1 MLGCILYILLY
12 KYVPEQIAFPLC
24 YLNYIGSIVVYFI
37 NNQSTILCTF
47 VLDILSTA
55 RALQGLSLGIL
66 FPWTLHIKF
75 DLTTTANRFQNS
87 FLTVVML
94 TGCYFIG
101 YLIRL
106 IGGSL
111 ERFVICGVSLFLSL
125 FGLLMVFSIPTP
137 SRILLKDSKKS
148 RDQESNSAL
157 YDVNDELLSN
167 LSHIFEGIFPN
178 DAEVLLDSFLTLYT
192 IERSILRH
200 GWRTFISSSSSS
212 FSLWI
217 MSLLSIGVGLQ
228 EAMIDSF
235 SLFCRC
241 RSRCHSS
248 FATQSPSC
256 RMVFT
261 AISPSSPSRW

>member
-1 MLGCILYILLY
+1 MSWI
-12 KYVPEQIAFPLC
+12 F
-24 YLNYIGSIVVYFI
+24 YL
-37 NNQSTILCTF
+37 
-47 VLDILSTA
+47 A
-55 RALQGLSLGIL
+55 RSLQGLSLGVL
-66 FPWTLHIKF
+66 FPWTLHVKF

-94 TGCYFIG
+94 TGCFFIG

-125 FGLLMVFSIPTP
+125 FGLLMVFSIRTP

-148 RDQESNSAL
+148 RDQESSSAL

-167 LSHIFEGIFPN
+167 LSQIFEGFFPN

-217 MSLLSIGVGLQ
+217 MSLLSIGVGPW
-228 EAMIDSF
+228 
-235 SLFCRC
+235 R
-241 RSRCHSS
+241 
-248 FATQSPSC
+248 
-256 RMVFT
+256 
-261 AISPSSPSRW
+261 